1 MRGGILG
8 QIVYDMPSD
17 EYHASKALGSTS
29 ITALA
34 DPELSLSDVYYR
46 LHNREQ
52 KPEYDVGTLGHALI
66 LENSIE
72 DVITLVPYDSYRT
85 KAAREARDE
94 AYKNG
99 LIPVNESEATT
110 MLDPLYAI
118 RDEVMNHPIAG
129 PLLTGGHAEVS
140 MFWEQDG
147 VECKGRLDYWKPD
160 QGIAVDLK
168 LLRSAAPNDVRKQI
182 SDLGYYL
189 QRVHYMNGVQKLT
202 GFRPE
207 WYWVTVAK
215 EPPYSVSV
223 HVMDE
228 QTDDAAQMR
237 INYALQRYKQA
248 MEANHWPGYTS
259 IYKQSLT
266 PWESIKNE
274 SLEEQIA

>member
-1 MRGGILG
+1 MTL
-8 QIVYDMPSD
+8 VNDMPAK
-17 EYHASKALGSTS
+17 EYFASKALGSTS
-29 ITALA
+29 VKTLA
-34 DPELSLSDVYYR
+34 DPELSLSDVYYQ
-46 LHNREQ
+46 LHSDVQ

-66 LENSIE
+66 LEGSIE

-94 AYKNG
+94 AYANG
-99 LIPVNESEATT
+99 LIPVNETEATT
-110 MLDPLYAI
+110 LLDPLYAI

-129 PLLTGGHAEVS
+129 PLLTGGHPEVS
-140 MFWEQDG
+140 LFWEQDG
-147 VECKGRLDYWKPD
+147 VECKARLDYWKPD

-189 QRVHYMNGVQKLT
+189 QRVHYMNGVQQLT

-223 HVMDE
+223 HTMDPS
-228 QTDDAAQMR
+228 TDDAAQMR

-248 MEANHWPGYTS
+248 MEANHWPGYTDV
-259 IYKQSLT
+259 YMQSLT
-266 PWESIKNE
+266 PWEAIKNE
-274 SLEEQIA
+274 SLEEQIT

>member
-1 MRGGILG
+1 MS
-8 QIVYDMPSD
+8 IVYDMPSD
-17 EYHASKALGSTS
+17 EYHANKALGSTS
-29 ITALA
+29 ITTLA

-99 LIPVNESEATT
+99 LIPVHESEAKP
-110 MLDPLYAI
+110 MLDPLDAT
-118 RDEVMNHPIAG
+118 RDEVLGHPIAR
-129 PLLTGGHAEVS
+129 PLLTGGSHEVRLCG
-140 MFWEQDG
+140 EQDG
-147 VECKGRLDYWKPD
+147 VECKGRLDYYKPD

-189 QRVHYMNGVQKLT
+189 QRVHYQNGVQRLT

-223 HVMDE
+223 H
-228 QTDDAAQMR
+228 
-237 INYALQRYKQA
+237 
-248 MEANHWPGYTS
+248 
-259 IYKQSLT
+259 
-266 PWESIKNE
+266 
-274 SLEEQIA
+274 

>member
-1 MRGGILG
+1 MS
-8 QIVYDMPSD
+8 IVYDMPASD
-17 EYHASKALGSTS
+17 YFADNALGSTS
-29 ITALA
+29 IKTLS
-34 DPELSLSDVYYR
+34 DPELSLSDVYYQ
-46 LHNREQ
+46 LHNNVH
-52 KPEYDVGTLGHALI
+52 KAEYDVGTLGHALI

-118 RDEVMNHPIAG
+118 RDEVLGHPIAG

-140 MFWEQDG
+140 LFWEQNG
-147 VECKGRLDYWKPD
+147 VPCKGRLDYWKPD
-160 QGIAVDLK
+160 QGVAVDLK

-189 QRVHYMNGVQKLT
+189 QRVHYMNGVQQLT
-202 GFRPE
+202 GFRPD

-215 EPPYSVSV
+215 EPPYSVNV
-223 HVMDE
+223 HQMDE
-228 QTDDAAQMR
+228 QTDEAAQMR
-237 INYALQRYKQA
+237 IRYALQRYRQA
-248 MEANHWPGYTS
+248 TEAGKWPGYTS
-259 IYKQSLT
+259 IYRQSLT
-266 PWESIKNE
+266 PWEIIKNE
-274 SLEEQIA
+274 SLEEQIL